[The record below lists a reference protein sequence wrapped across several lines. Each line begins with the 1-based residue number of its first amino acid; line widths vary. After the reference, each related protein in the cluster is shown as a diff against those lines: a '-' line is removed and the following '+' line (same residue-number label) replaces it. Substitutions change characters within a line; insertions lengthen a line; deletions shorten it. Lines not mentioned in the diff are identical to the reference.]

1 MSQIKENFASNDDI
15 DYPIEYPIES
25 KQNFKVSMLIV
36 DFMICMIAGGYLLIT
51 SPFVKDMFTVVGGF
65 TGGAGGQAA
74 KTAEEFAQTIT
85 GLLKNDSP
93 INKIFNG
100 LIGGMGRKAPAVTG
114 MLLITTGLH
123 SLFLYNRITKGH
135 HPIVPSEENEE
146 LQAGSHPTTQEINRH
161 LMIRIAITAY
171 IMIVNGLFP
180 TVGSLLG
187 SLINDSLKAS
197 FEKIQGQMGV
207 TTIVTGTHLGLLI
220 AAILTDNHKDANKSA
235 PKSQDKDGNEIPFCS
250 NLLVNKDGK
259 KLDKVHKGVYICNK
273 RDL

>member
-15 DYPIEYPIES
+15 DLPIES
-25 KQNFKVSMLIV
+25 TQNFKVSMLFV

-51 SPFVKDMFTVVGGF
+51 STLVKDVFKVAKGSGGDAQ
-65 TGGAGGQAA
+65 TI
-74 KTAEEFAQTIT
+74 KTAEQFAQNIT

-93 INKIFNG
+93 IIKFLNG
-100 LIGGMGRKAPAVTG
+100 LIGGMGRKAPGVTG

-180 TVGSLLG
+180 TVGPLLG
-187 SLINDSLKAS
+187 SLINDSLSNS
-197 FEKIQGQMGV
+197 FKKIQGQMGL

-235 PKSQDKDGNEIPFCS
+235 PKEQDKDGNEIPFCS

>member
-1 MSQIKENFASNDDI
+1 
-15 DYPIEYPIES
+15 EYPMES

-51 SPFVKDMFTVVGGF
+51 SPFVKDVFKVANNVSA
-65 TGGAGGQAA
+65 GATEPATKQL
-74 KTAEEFAQTIT
+74 EEFAETIT

-93 INKIFNG
+93 IIKFLNG
-100 LIGGMGRKAPAVTG
+100 LIGGMGRKAPGVTG

-180 TVGSLLG
+180 TFGSFFGNIL
-187 SLINDSLKAS
+187 NQSLKVS
-197 FEKIQGQMGV
+197 FSKIQGQMGL

-220 AAILTDNHKDANKSA
+220 AAILTD
-235 PKSQDKDGNEIPFCS
+235 
-250 NLLVNKDGK
+250 
-259 KLDKVHKGVYICNK
+259 
-273 RDL
+273 

>member
-15 DYPIEYPIES
+15 DLPMES
-25 KQNFKVSMLIV
+25 TQNFKVSMLFV

-51 SPFVKDMFTVVGGF
+51 STFVKDVFKVAEGTSGG
-65 TGGAGGQAA
+65 T
-74 KTAEEFAQTIT
+74 TANVTEQLEEFAKTIT
-85 GLLKNDSP
+85 GLLKNDNP
-93 INKIFNG
+93 IVKLLNG
-100 LIGGMGRKAPAVTG
+100 LLGGMGRKAPAVTG

-161 LMIRIAITAY
+161 LMIRIAITAF

-180 TVGSLLG
+180 TIGPILG
-187 SLINDSLKAS
+187 NILNDSLRVS
-197 FEKIQGQMGV
+197 FSKIQGQMGL
-207 TTIVTGTHLGLLI
+207 TTLVTGTHLGLLI

-235 PKSQDKDGNEIPFCS
+235 PKEQDKDGNEISFCS